1 MVRTSRSEQRVRQ
14 VRCWLRNPEDLLQMR
29 HEGLDPRGGPDLL
42 TLTRGR
48 GVSLTKRID
57 GHHFKEP

>member
-1 MVRTSRSEQRVRQ
+1 
-14 VRCWLRNPEDLLQMR
+14 MR